1 MPSAPNL
8 NKIKD
13 SISNGFGVIK
23 GQSEIFFEISKLKYK
38 IHSEENSME
47 DLYKDMGK
55 ELYKIFKA
63 NKHIDDS
70 LLDYC
75 NTLKKIET
83 RIKAL
88 EKELLKIDNKN

>member
-1 MPSAPNL
+1 MPSSPNF

-13 SISNGFGVIK
+13 SISNGFVVIK
-23 GQSEIFFEISKLKYK
+23 GQSESFIEISRLKYK

-47 DLYKDMGK
+47 DLYRDMGK
-55 ELYKIFKA
+55 ELYSIFKA
-63 NKHIDDS
+63 SNRVDDT

-75 NTLKKIET
+75 NTLKKIES

-88 EKELLKIDNKN
+88 EKELHKIDKKN